1 MVKYLIKRPVAVTMI
16 LIALVTISILG
27 VRKIPVSLMPDI
39 DVPQITVQANV
50 PGYSAQEMEKDI
62 VAPLRL
68 QLSRIAGIKSISAD
82 SRMGMGSILLR
93 FEPGCDVDMY
103 FIEVNEKIDMA
114 MGNLPKEM
122 ERPKVIKASA
132 LDIPAFYL
140 D

>member
-122 ERPKVIKASA
+122 DVPR
-132 LDIPAFYL
+132 
-140 D
+140 